1 VVVVA
6 LDEEDLARA
15 SSHRGRVSDAT
26 RATAAWNASEAMLL
40 RAPSPLGVNK
50 NPPSLPSSS
59 TNTEKVFNHRPG
71 CHSVRRA
78 SRTHAEVYSPSMGDI
93 PPSPT
98 IYVNN
103 LNEKTKKD
111 GASHRARPPS
121 PITFPS
127 AEGSRD

>member
-1 VVVVA
+1 
-6 LDEEDLARA
+6 
-15 SSHRGRVSDAT
+15 
-26 RATAAWNASEAMLL
+26 
-40 RAPSPLGVNK
+40 
-50 NPPSLPSSS
+50 
-59 TNTEKVFNHRPG
+59 
-71 CHSVRRA
+71 
-78 SRTHAEVYSPSMGDI
+78 MGDI

>member
-15 SSHRGRVSDAT
+15 SSHRGLVSDAT

-40 RAPSPLGVNK
+40 RAPSPLGVNE